1 MLPQVSDRE
10 CMKEVQ
16 VSKITEEVKRLC
28 IEANYYLNSD
38 VRKRFEEAKGKETSE
53 VAKNIIN
60 ILVENAD
67 IAKNENMPMCQDT
80 GLTVVFVEMG
90 QEVHVAGGSLED
102 AINEG
107 IRQGYSEGFLRKS
120 VVGDPIERINTK
132 DNTPAVIHY
141 NIVPGDKLKIIV
153 SPKGFGSENMS
164 QLKMLKPSDGIEGV
178 KNFVLKVVKEAGPNP
193 CPPII
198 VGVGI
203 GGTFEKSA
211 MLAKKSLMRSTDVRN
226 SNPFY
231 AKLEEELLEAINK
244 LGIGPQGFGGLTTAL
259 AVNVEAYATHI
270 AGLPV
275 AVNISC
281 HATRHVEVEF

>member
-1 MLPQVSDRE
+1 MIELI
-10 CMKEVQ
+10 MKEIN
-16 VSKITEEVKRLC
+16 VSRITEEVKGLC
-28 IEANYYLNSD
+28 INANYYLNPD
-38 VRKRFEEAKGKETSE
+38 VRKRLAEAKAKESSE
-53 VAKNIIN
+53 IAKNIIN
-60 ILVENAD
+60 ILVQNAD
-67 IAKNENMPMCQDT
+67 IARNENMPMCQDT
-80 GLTVVFVEMG
+80 GLTVIFVEIG
-90 QEVHVAGGSLED
+90 QEVHVIGGSLED

-107 IRQGYSEGFLRKS
+107 VRQGYKEGYLRNS

-141 NIVPGDKLKIIV
+141 NIVAGDKLKIEV

-211 MLAKKSLMRSTDVRN
+211 LLSKKSLMRSTDKRN
-226 SNPFY
+226 ANPFY
-231 AKLEEELLEAINK
+231 AKLEVELLEAINN

-259 AVNVEAYATHI
+259 AVNIETYATHI

-281 HATRHVEVEF
+281 HATRHAEVEL